1 MPRWHEEGGDGATH
15 PVACHAAQVDERSRR
30 ARSRELRFDHV
41 TVIGDQEAKILDRL
55 DLRIPL
61 QGITVLA
68 GPSGAGKSTLL
79 RLCNRLDVPTSGSVL
94 LDDVDVGQVD
104 PLVLR
109 RRVGMVFQRPV
120 VFAGT
125 VRDNLEVAMAALGD
139 DRYGRALDEVGL
151 DPVLLDRAA
160 ADLSGGEAQ
169 RLCLARTMLTDPE
182 VLLADEPTSS
192 LDPSSRRAVEQAVRR
207 LAAAGLAVIWVTHD
221 MDQADRLGDRMR
233 VLLGGRIASRTEAD
247 DYVAGA
253 GRLDPGDGSED

>member
-1 MPRWHEEGGDGATH
+1 MTRMERPNDGA
-15 PVACHAAQVDERSRR
+15 PFPSACHAAQVDERALR
-30 ARSRELRFDHV
+30 ARSRELRFDRV
-41 TVIGDQEAKILDRL
+41 SVIGDHEARILDRL

-79 RLCNRLDVPTSGSVL
+79 RLCNRLEVPTSGSVL
-94 LDDVDVGQVD
+94 LDGVDVGQLD

-120 VFAGT
+120 TFAGT
-125 VRDNLEVAMAALGD
+125 VRDNLAVARPTVGD
-139 DRYGRALDEVGL
+139 GRYRHALDEVGL
-151 DPVLLDRAA
+151 DAVALDRAA

-192 LDPSSRRAVEQAVRR
+192 LDPSSRRAVEQVVRR
-207 LAAAGLAVIWVTHD
+207 LAASGLAVIWVTHD
-221 MDQADRLGDRMR
+221 MDQAERLADRTR
-233 VLLGGRIASRTEAD
+233 VLLAGRIASRTEAD
-247 DYVAGA
+247 DYVAGT
-253 GRLDPGDGSED
+253 GSLDRDDGSEA